1 LSSLTIVP
9 TSYASAQQR
18 AGRAGRTAPG
28 ICYRLYPQSV
38 LSTLPRT
45 SAPEIVRSDLTTPIL
60 QLKALGIDDLV
71 KFEWVTNPPAE
82 SVLRALEGLVNSGM
96 VDPESGRL
104 TEIGEKVAECP
115 VEVGVARMVNRC
127 SNLSFVIWFLTTPCA
142 TQAIQLEGIQMW
154 RRDTDDCRDDLSA
167 GMEP

>member
-1 LSSLTIVP
+1 
-9 TSYASAQQR
+9 
-18 AGRAGRTAPG
+18 
-28 ICYRLYPQSV
+28 V

-96 VDPESGRL
+96 VDPGSGRL

-115 VEVGVARMVNRC
+115 VEVGVARMVSRN
-127 SNLSFVIWFLTTPCA
+127 SELLSVIWYLTTSRMI
-142 TQAIQLEGIQMW
+142 QAIQLKRISV
-154 RRDTDDCRDDLSA
+154 RC
-167 GMEP
+167 